1 MSHESAPLISVIV
14 AVFNGVK
21 TLQQCIDSV
30 AKQTYPNKEL
40 IIIDGGSNDGT
51 VDLLRLNQ
59 EQISYCVSEPDQG
72 IYNAWNKGL
81 TQAQGEWICF
91 LGADDF
97 FWDLQVL
104 ERIAKQLE
112 RLPATINVAYGQIML
127 INTDGENLYSV
138 GEAWE
143 KIKDRFKQ
151 VMCICHQG
159 VMHRRGLFEQYGK
172 FDESFHITGD
182 YELLLRELKTSDA
195 VFIPDIIIVAMRQGG
210 ISSKPVNTLLAMRE
224 LRRAQRMH
232 GQLLPGW
239 IWLMAMV
246 RVYIRLLLWNSI
258 GEQMTRKLIDLGR
271 RITGRPSYWTK
282 T

>member
-59 EQISYCVSEPDQG
+59 EQISYWVSEPDQG

-104 ERIAKQLE
+104 ERITTQLE
-112 RLPATINVAYGQIML
+112 KLPASINVAYGQIML

-143 KIKDRFKQ
+143 KIKDRFK

>member
-1 MSHESAPLISVIV
+1 MSHESAPLISIIV

-51 VDLLRLNQ
+51 VDLLWANE
-59 EQISYCVSEPDQG
+59 EQISYWVSEPDQG

-81 TQAQGEWICF
+81 AQAQGEWICF

-97 FWDLQVL
+97 FWELQVL
-104 ERIAKQLE
+104 ERISTQLE
-112 RLPATINVAYGQIML
+112 KLPASIQVAYGQTML
-127 INTDGENLYSV
+127 ISMDGESLYSV
-138 GEAWE
+138 GEPWE
-143 KIKDRFKQ
+143 KIKERFLQ
-151 VMCICHQG
+151 VMCINHQG
-159 VMHRRGLFEQYGK
+159 VMHRRGLFEQHGK
-172 FDESFHITGD
+172 FDESFHIAGD
-182 YELLLRELKTSDA
+182 YELLLRELKKSDA
-195 VFIPDIIIVAMRQGG
+195 SFIPGTIFVAMRQGG
-210 ISSKPVNTLLAMRE
+210 ISSKPENTLLAMKE

-232 GQLLPGW
+232 GQLMPGW
-239 IWLMAMV
+239 IWFMAMV

-258 GEQMTRKLIDLGR
+258 GEQATRKLIDLGR
-271 RITGRPSYWTK
+271 RMTGRPSYWTK